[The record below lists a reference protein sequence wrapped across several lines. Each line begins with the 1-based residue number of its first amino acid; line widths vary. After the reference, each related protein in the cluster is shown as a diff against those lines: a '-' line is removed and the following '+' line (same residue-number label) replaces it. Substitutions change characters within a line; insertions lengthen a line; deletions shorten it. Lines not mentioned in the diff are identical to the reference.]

1 MNTARMGPLLR
12 QAALERRKN
21 RLEKNSRLAEPFEP
35 ELEEEDHQLTRRL
48 DVPTGSTPAP
58 YPMLNAWS
66 SFSAVSSSISVVF
79 MPL

>member
-1 MNTARMGPLLR
+1 MNTARMGLLLR
-12 QAALERRKN
+12 QAALEQRKN
-21 RLEKNSRLAEPFEP
+21 RLEKNSRIAEPFEP
-35 ELEEEDHQLTRRL
+35 ELEEEDYQRL

-58 YPMLNAWS
+58 YLMLNAWS